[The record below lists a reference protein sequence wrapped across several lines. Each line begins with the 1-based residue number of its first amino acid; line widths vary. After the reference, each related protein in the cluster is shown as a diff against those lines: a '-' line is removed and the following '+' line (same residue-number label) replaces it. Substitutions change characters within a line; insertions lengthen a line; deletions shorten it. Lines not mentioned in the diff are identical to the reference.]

1 MMIHSLSKPHSTDN
15 PPSPNSPALTPLT
28 LDKSC
33 HSVYC
38 THDQPFGLVKL
49 CQKGMERNAAVGKER
64 APSSSPAIALEVGA
78 FKNVNLSVWVTTQWA
93 QKNMWQ

>member
-1 MMIHSLSKPHSTDN
+1 
-15 PPSPNSPALTPLT
+15 
-28 LDKSC
+28 
-33 HSVYC
+33 
-38 THDQPFGLVKL
+38 
-49 CQKGMERNAAVGKER
+49 MERNAAVGKER